1 MKDLGSVCIPI
12 DLDMIYWNHDR
23 GGAIQLPR
31 ARHLGGVFP
40 RHRVLFISTRSRR
53 ILQCFSRAMLIL

>member
-12 DLDMIYWNHDR
+12 DLDMIYWNHES

-31 ARHLGGVFP
+31 ARHLIHAV
-40 RHRVLFISTRSRR
+40 S
-53 ILQCFSRAMLIL
+53 